1 MNSSRLKN
9 IEPIL
14 KVTKHIIKK
23 SDKFNDYY
31 IHKSNTLY
39 DKQLPLLKINSK
51 RKEVMALK
59 LIKRNNNV
67 FSEEKNYKSIGG
79 GGLINSS
86 YLLYANIRKQNIR
99 SKKIP
104 RLCPFYSKSGDLLPK
119 VVSTSKISSNTFL
132 TESNYDLNFSSLNN
146 FNKIPTKRPLYAMSP
161 LNFGKKNYSD
171 YFKILEINF
180 DEFQKEILYE
190 EQYDNLKYE
199 NSKIFGHKELYLD
212 YINELVKEIF
222 ISTNDENK
230 RIIYEEGETKKEK
243 IFDWGKNKVKIKL
256 NLRSINVKI
265 KEIINNNI
273 NINKAN
279 NNELE
284 DNNSF
289 EYNLPINLLPLFYY
303 KSFDKFKIFLLSF
316 ISFDEI
322 TQKFEVNPNISKII
336 NNLLSNCSDLEVKK
350 IIDKTLKED
359 TLNIVEPII
368 MKKHSAISKLTQ
380 NQLTKKSSKNYST
393 IKTVKS
399 MNYDQV
405 IPKNQIFASTNVNI
419 ISKKNYKKEK
429 YDIYPKEKKKND
441 FLNYSIFNF
450 LWNISDKIYVV
461 SVEMPLITFEIP
473 DFNIMVKQYINFE
486 LLFYLFKIKFKVWD
500 FYIVKYLSSFKIFR
514 ILFSQL
520 LSTRPKKNV
529 CFYLEKYKM
538 KNFENTDYKAI
549 NITTSKFL
557 VEEIKKDK
565 RDVNIFEKLKL
576 KKIGK
581 INEEKNENKK
591 NDIIE
596 EKRNIINEEN
606 KDKGRN
612 TELKEEEN
620 KTEEKDKEM
629 EFSSTQLLNAN
640 ELLSNNSKIDNI
652 SDNKIDNLIM
662 EQKNFIAVVTLNDS
676 EKYLN
681 NQYKIHFN
689 YSQFTK
695 FKSMENYMQKLYFL
709 LKFINIDYNKSTI
722 SFDYD
727 SLNSLEE
734 KDWMKEVEKYS
745 LIYKNKISVEKNIIN
760 KDEEK
765 SETLLNNNKIE
776 FPGGKKGISVTVEI
790 KQPIILLR
798 SIDKNGKIYT
808 KVIEVL
814 EDKENL
820 LCVNNEENGVN
831 LLKNIYELSL
841 YYKRKEI
848 DDKNRED
855 LADNI
860 LHLALKKNMG
870 DKN

>member
-14 KVTKHIIKK
+14 KITKYLIKK

-59 LIKRNNNV
+59 LVKRNNNV

-86 YLLYANIRKQNIR
+86 NLLYANIRKQNIR

-104 RLCPFYSKSGDLLPK
+104 RLCPFYSQSGDLLPK

-199 NSKIFGHKELYLD
+199 NSKIFGHKELYMD

-222 ISTNDENK
+222 ISTSDENK

-256 NLRSINVKI
+256 NLSSINVKI

-368 MKKHSAISKLTQ
+368 IKKHSAISKLTQ

-419 ISKKNYKKEK
+419 ISKKKYKKEK

-450 LWNISDKIYVV
+450 LWNISDKTYLV

-486 LLFYLFKIKFKVWD
+486 LLFYLFKIQFKVWD
-500 FYIVKYLSSFKIFR
+500 FYVVKYLSSFKIFR

-529 CFYLEKYKM
+529 CFYIEKYKM

-565 RDVNIFEKLKL
+565 RDVNLFEKLKL

-596 EKRNIINEEN
+596 EKRKIINEEN
-606 KDKGRN
+606 KDKGRI

-629 EFSSTQLLNAN
+629 ENSSTKLLNAN
-640 ELLSNNSKIDNI
+640 ELLSNNSKIDNV

-734 KDWMKEVEKYS
+734 KDWIKEVEKYS

-798 SIDKNGKIYT
+798 SIDKNGNIYT
-808 KVIEVL
+808 KVIEIL

-831 LLKNIYELSL
+831 LLKNVYELSL

-848 DDKNRED
+848 DDKNRKD

-870 DKN
+870 NKN